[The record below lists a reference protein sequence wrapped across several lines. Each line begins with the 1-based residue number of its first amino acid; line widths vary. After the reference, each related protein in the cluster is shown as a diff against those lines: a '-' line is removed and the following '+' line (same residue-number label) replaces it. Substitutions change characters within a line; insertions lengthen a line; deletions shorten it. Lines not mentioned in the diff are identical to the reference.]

1 MNGKKIMMHFIVK
14 IILYG
19 ILVWLVPFV
28 IAIPFYSPEGILLVD
43 EHLFK
48 TVMILSGGGTGAI
61 LLVLLFRDIKQDYV
75 KKGVIIGLV
84 WLVINWLLDIG
95 ILFPLSGMD
104 VSTYL
109 NQIGLRYFMIPI
121 MSIMAGYI
129 AYTAT
134 KNHI

>member
-1 MNGKKIMMHFIVK
+1 MMYFIVK

-28 IAIPFYSPEGILLVD
+28 IAIPFYSPDGILLVD
-43 EHLFK
+43 EYLFK

-61 LLVLLFRDIKQDYV
+61 LLVLLFREIKQDYV

-95 ILFPLSGMD
+95 ILLPLSGMD

-134 KNHI
+134 KNHL

>member
-1 MNGKKIMMHFIVK
+1 MMHFIVK

-28 IAIPFYSPEGILLVD
+28 IAIPFYSPDGMLLVD
-43 EHLFK
+43 EYLFK

-61 LLVLLFRDIKQDYV
+61 LLVLLFREIKQDYV

-95 ILFPLSGMD
+95 ILLPLSGMD
-104 VSTYL
+104 ISTYL

-129 AYTAT
+129 AYTAN